1 MSGAKKKI
9 GVFGGTFDPVH
20 KGHSEVVAAVK
31 KEIRP
36 DKIYVV
42 PARNPWM
49 KENKKIASFK
59 HRVEMLKVVFDR
71 AKNVE
76 IMADEKAEETSY
88 TKTTLAKIGKKHP
101 GSDLFLVLGEDVIT
115 RINEWKGIKE
125 ILRKVTVVCV
135 KRGEQV
141 DNDITSQLK
150 EINQE
155 ARVVVLEKV
164 KSSASSTE
172 YKNNNKASFISKDVL
187 EYIYKNNVYKNG

>member
-1 MSGAKKKI
+1 M
-9 GVFGGTFDPVH
+9 
-20 KGHSEVVAAVK
+20 
-31 KEIRP
+31 
-36 DKIYVV
+36 
-42 PARNPWM
+42 
-49 KENKKIASFK
+49 
-59 HRVEMLKVVFDR
+59 
-71 AKNVE
+71 
-76 IMADEKAEETSY
+76 
-88 TKTTLAKIGKKHP
+88 
-101 GSDLFLVLGEDVIT
+101 
-115 RINEWKGIKE
+115 
-125 ILRKVTVVCV
+125 